1 IQRLAEVN
9 RFSKPAR
16 RGSIVPTDLS
26 EDYVEHLLGYLGDIG
41 KLATLRIVSNP
52 GNGMAGP
59 VIDLLERKLPFEFI
73 KIQHSPDG
81 EFPNGIPNPLL
92 PERREATIDA
102 VREYGADLGV
112 AWDSDFDRCF
122 LFDNEGRYIEGYYI
136 VGLLAAQL
144 LRQNPGEHIVYDPRL
159 TWNTIELVSEHG
171 GKPVQSKSGHAFMK
185 ETMREVNGLYG
196 GEMSAHHYFRD
207 FGYCDS
213 GMIPWLLI
221 AEMISRRGKSLAE
234 LVDERIERFPVSG
247 EINVEVANPQSVI
260 AAVHD
265 HFSSLPHEIDRT
277 DGLGMDFG
285 DWRFNLRPSNTEPL
299 LRMNVESRGDAALME
314 RRRDEILELVSK

>member
-1 IQRLAEVN
+1 MSDKISCFKAYDARGRVPDEINADIVYRVGRAYAEFIRPKTVAVGRDVRQSSDELFGALTRGLVDSGVDVLDLGLCGTEQVYFAAFHLELDGGIMITASHNPIDYNGLKFVRESARPLSGDSGLKDIQRLAEVN

-16 RGSIVPTDLS
+16 RGSVVPTDLS
-26 EDYVEHLLGYLGDIG
+26 DDYVEHLLGYLGDIG

-102 VREYGADLGV
+102 VRNHGADLGI
-112 AWDSDFDRCF
+112 AWDGDFDRCF

-136 VGLLAAQL
+136 VGLLGAQL
-144 LRQNPGEHIVYDPRL
+144 LQQNPGEHIVYDPRL

-171 GKPVQSKSGHAFMK
+171 GKPVQSKSGHAFM
-185 ETMREVNGLYG
+185 
-196 GEMSAHHYFRD
+196 
-207 FGYCDS
+207 
-213 GMIPWLLI
+213 
-221 AEMISRRGKSLAE
+221 
-234 LVDERIERFPVSG
+234 
-247 EINVEVANPQSVI
+247 
-260 AAVHD
+260 
-265 HFSSLPHEIDRT
+265 
-277 DGLGMDFG
+277 
-285 DWRFNLRPSNTEPL
+285 
-299 LRMNVESRGDAALME
+299 
-314 RRRDEILELVSK
+314 